1 MAGERRNSS
10 VELLN
15 GQLLTADTVCRN
27 YSTLQR
33 EHMRLARRSPVR
45 LTSGPSQGRAGH
57 PERLSASPSPWS
69 LRLRATSGSFKSGQA
84 CPRQTSPTGRSPH
97 TSFLRRICN
106 PVTNSSS
113 VTPQRGR
120 RSLSGFSEHH
130 AVSTQRADARSGAAE
145 GLRNKRR
152 AARSARTDRALTTVG
167 QANQKVMNSMNI
179 MNTVNVNTTRRPRV
193 LPVARGIRSR
203 AQPAVR
209 AARRAQRGRGSLRGC
224 LDASGR
230 QQAGVL
236 TGTRSRKPVTPPGE
250 RRMS

>member
-1 MAGERRNSS
+1 MASERRNSS

-15 GQLLTADTVCRN
+15 RQLLTADTVCRN
-27 YSTLQR
+27 FSTLQR
-33 EHMRLARRSPVR
+33 EHMRLARRLPVR

-69 LRLRATSGSFKSGQA
+69 LRLRATSGSFKSGPA
-84 CPRQTSPTGRSPH
+84 CPRQTSPTGRSPR

-130 AVSTQRADARSGAAE
+130 ARSGAAE

-167 QANQKVMNSMNI
+167 RANQKVTNSMNI
-179 MNTVNVNTTRRPRV
+179 MNTVNVNTARRPRV
-193 LPVARGIRSR
+193 LPVARGIRPR

-224 LDASGR
+224 LEASGR

-236 TGTRSRKPVTPPGE
+236 TGTRSRKPVIPPGE